1 MDDLLRWREEF
12 PILSRCTYMISNSL
26 GAMPRG
32 VYDKVKEFADLWA
45 TEGVVAWE
53 KWLPLVTETGDV
65 LAELMGAPRGTVM
78 MHQNV
83 ASLLSIVGSALDFSG
98 SKKKVVYT
106 AGEFPSCHYYW
117 KAQERRGAKVDVVP
131 LAKDGVSPD
140 MDRLLAA
147 IDERTLIVP
156 TSLVLFRS
164 AAIVDAKA
172 LIEKAH
178 RVGAYVLLDT
188 YQALG
193 TVPFDVTKLGV
204 DFVVGGSVKWLCGG
218 PAAAYLYVR
227 PDLIQRLEPANVGW
241 FSHKKP
247 FDFALDGIDY
257 APSVWRFQGGSPGVP
272 ALYSA
277 RPGYEIVKKV
287 GVEKIR
293 AKSKR
298 QIARLV
304 DRARELGLT
313 VNTPQD
319 PEKRGG
325 TISVDFD
332 GADAACKELIRRR
345 FLVDYRPKAGI
356 RISPHFYNTD
366 EECDAIMDE
375 IKKIRSGK

>member
-12 PILSRCTYMISNSL
+12 PILSRCVYMISNSL

-32 VYDKVKEFADLWA
+32 VYEKLKEFADLWA

-53 KWLPLVTETGDV
+53 KWVPLVTETGDV
-65 LAELMGAPRGTVM
+65 LAEILGAPRGTIIL
-78 MHQNV
+78 HQNV
-83 ASLLSIVGSALDFSG
+83 AALLAIVGSALDFSG
-98 SKKKVVYT
+98 GKRKIVYT

-117 KAQERRGAKVDVVP
+117 KAQERLGAKVEVVP
-131 LAKDGVSPD
+131 LAKDGVSAD
-140 MDRLLAA
+140 MERLLQA

-172 LIEKAH
+172 IIEKAH
-178 RVGAYVLLDT
+178 RVGAYVLLDA
-188 YQALG
+188 YQATG
-193 TVPFDVTKLGV
+193 TIPLDVTKLGV

-218 PAAAYLYVR
+218 PGAGYLYVR
-227 PDLIQRLEPANVGW
+227 PDLISRLEPAACGW
-241 FSHKKP
+241 FSHRKP
-247 FDFALDGIDY
+247 FDFSLDAIDY
-257 APSVWRFQGGSPGVP
+257 APSIWRFVGGSPNVP
-272 ALYSA
+272 GLYSA
-277 RPGYEIVKKV
+277 RSGYEIIRKI

-293 AKSKR
+293 AKSKQ

-304 DRARELGLT
+304 ERAREIGLT
-313 VNTPQD
+313 VNTPTD

-325 TISVDFD
+325 TITVDFQ
-332 GADAACKELIRRR
+332 GSDAACKELIKRK
-345 FLVDYRPKAGI
+345 FIVDYRPKAGI